1 MVVVRNIKKQIS
13 FRNFKFAIY
22 FFMDTSN
29 ITIETK
35 NLCLQGITLKY
46 RDDIFKEFTP
56 EITTY
61 MFPKPAEKIEET
73 VEFIETSIKEN
84 KEGSNFQIVILNK
97 VSKDFLG
104 CGGLHHIDRKTPELG
119 IWIKKSAHGHGY
131 GKEAIIALKEW
142 ADKNLDYEYILY
154 AVDAENQASR
164 RIPEFFG
171 GEIAREYDEVSM
183 SGRKLYLLEYRI
195 YPPKK

>member
-1 MVVVRNIKKQIS
+1 
-13 FRNFKFAIY
+13 
-22 FFMDTSN
+22 MDTSN

-35 NLCLQGITLKY
+35 NLCLKGITLEYK
-46 RDDIFKEFTP
+46 DDIFREFTP
-56 EITTY
+56 EITTH

-84 KEGSNFQIVILNK
+84 KEGSNFQIVILDK
-97 VSKDFLG
+97 ESKDFLG

-131 GKEAIIALKEW
+131 GKEAVIALKEW

-154 AVDAENQASR
+154 PVDAENQASR

-171 GEIAREYDEVSM
+171 GEISKEYDEVSM
-183 SGRKLYLLEYRI
+183 SGRKLHLLEYRI